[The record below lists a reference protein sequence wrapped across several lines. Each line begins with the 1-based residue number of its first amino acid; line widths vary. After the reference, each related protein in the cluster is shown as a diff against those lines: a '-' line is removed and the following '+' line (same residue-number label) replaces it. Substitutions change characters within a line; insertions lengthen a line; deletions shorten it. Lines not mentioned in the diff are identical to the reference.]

1 MNDLEI
7 LHDAWEAP
15 DPPSHT
21 AFTAA
26 RADLLARAARRGRA
40 RARRRRRV
48 RLALAGVS
56 AVAAAAGTTLVVSVG
71 EDGRPASIA
80 PGVSIAS
87 ADVVLERAA
96 AAAEQQ
102 PFTPPRN
109 DQWIYT
115 EDRFSGSDG
124 SEPKTWQ
131 TWRRADGGGYAWKE
145 NGKLHV
151 EMLERTR
158 EVEGRPVPLIEGYK
172 EFAALPTD
180 PDALLRWA
188 YEQAK
193 HITGGGVT
201 DHGDVYL
208 QFNHMLRSNLLPPDL
223 QAAIYRALKQVP
235 NVTVETIDVFGRP
248 ALALVQTEDWL
259 REELLLDPDTYAY
272 LGERST
278 VVRDTRISP
287 EKAGNAT
294 GEVRR
299 GDHVISERVTT
310 AIVDEPGARP

>member
-1 MNDLEI
+1 MNDLKT
-7 LHDAWEAP
+7 LHDAWGTPEGPA
-15 DPPSHT
+15 HT
-21 AFTAA
+21 AYTDA
-26 RADLLARAARRGRA
+26 RAALLARATP
-40 RARRRRRV
+40 RRRRRA
-48 RLALAGVS
+48 RLRVAVVATAAAIVAAFVLVVQDLREGP
-56 AVAAAAGTTLVVSVG
+56 VAAAEVF
-71 EDGRPASIA
+71 
-80 PGVSIAS
+80 
-87 ADVVLERAA
+87 ERAA
-96 AAAEQQ
+96 HAAETKS
-102 PFTPPRN
+102 FVAPRP
-109 DQWIYT
+109 DQWIFT
-115 EDRFSGSDG
+115 EDRFTSSDG
-124 SEPKTWQ
+124 GKPMTRKMWL
-131 TWRRADGGGYAWKE
+131 RVDGRGIATIDAR
-145 NGKLHV
+145 GKLNV
-151 EMLERTR
+151 EVFDSPGRRRPAPFDSYER
-158 EVEGRPVPLIEGYK
+158 LAK
-172 EFAALPTD
+172 LPTD

-299 GDHVISERVTT
+299 GDHVISERVTA
-310 AIVDEPGARP
+310 AIVEEPGARP